1 MYTLAHLS
9 DPHIGPLP
17 PLHLGDLQ
25 SKRILGFLSWSLR
38 RRNLYI
44 TPVLEALARDIVRAG
59 PDHIAVTGDIVNIS
73 LPGEFD
79 HATRWLGSL
88 GQPDKVTVVPGN
100 HDAYVDMNW
109 RQTIGQWASYM
120 ANTDL
125 QNGSGAEKPLEG
137 DDQFPFVRL
146 RGEIALVG
154 VSTACPTPP
163 GFAGGVVG
171 DRQLGALRDK
181 LTELGKRGLCRVV
194 LIHHPP
200 FGDPKHRRKELTDY
214 RAFCDCIEAAGAEL
228 VLHGHTH
235 KSGLTKIPT
244 PAGHAPVI
252 GVPAA
257 SARGGHGGKDHSRY
271 HLYRINRNGSGWQIE
286 VEVRGVTAT
295 LDSFATEAT
304 FALAVP

>member
-1 MYTLAHLS
+1 MFTLAHLS

-17 PLHLGDLQ
+17 QLLLGELL

-38 RRNLYI
+38 RRMIHL
-44 TPVLEALARDIVRAG
+44 TPVLEALARDMARTG

-100 HDAYVDMNW
+100 HDAYVAMDW
-109 RQTIGQWASYM
+109 RQTIGQWSVYM

-125 QNGSGAEKPLEG
+125 DNGATTEKPLEG
-137 DDQFPFVRL
+137 DNQFPFVRL
-146 RGEIALVG
+146 RGDVALVG

-171 DRQLGALRDK
+171 DRQLGALRKK
-181 LTELGKRGLCRVV
+181 LVELGKRGLCRVV

-214 RAFCDCIEAAGAEL
+214 GAFCDCIESAGAEL

-235 KSGLTKIPT
+235 KSGLTRIRT
-244 PAGHAPVI
+244 PSGHAPVI

-257 SARGGHGGKDHSRY
+257 SARGGHDGKDHSRY
-271 HLYRINRNGSGWQIE
+271 HLYRIERDGDGWRLE
-286 VEVRGVTAT
+286 VEVRGVTPS
-295 LDSFATEAT
+295 LDKFATEAT
-304 FALAVP
+304 FSLAVP